1 MRTAL
6 RPDPRRIPRAFL
18 LLIAAQTVHSI
29 EEYWFRLYDVLA
41 PARAVSDALGLHRPT
56 GFVVAN
62 IALIGFGLWCYL
74 ARIRPGRPGA
84 RGLAWFWAVLELLN
98 GLAHGALAV
107 AAGGY
112 FPGIATAPLL
122 LATGLFLISCLRSGR
137 GRSLA
142 NPP

>member
-1 MRTAL
+1 L

-29 EEYWFRLYDVLA
+29 EEYLFRLYDLLA

-56 GFVVAN
+56 GFLISNA
-62 IALIGFGLWCYL
+62 ALIGFGLWCYL

-98 GLAHGALAV
+98 GLAHGALAL

-122 LATGLFLISCLRSGR
+122 LAASLLLIVRLRPDAGR
-137 GRSLA
+137 GQP